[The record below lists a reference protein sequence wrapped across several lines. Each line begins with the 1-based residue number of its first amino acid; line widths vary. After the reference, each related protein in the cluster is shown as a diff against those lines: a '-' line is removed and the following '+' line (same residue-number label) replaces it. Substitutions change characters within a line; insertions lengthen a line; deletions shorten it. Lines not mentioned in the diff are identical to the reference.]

1 MSVQIP
7 RRRSL
12 LLTLACLAAIGSPHV
27 GADDPHGDDAMR
39 SAMRRLAD
47 SVTIEIPSGA
57 DPELLVEPVFR
68 YSDQPRRI
76 VDATLWV
83 WTVNGRPAAM
93 QKVEA
98 VERPEG
104 PGWTVCLASFTPELL
119 NVEWTGGQQLD
130 CTQPG
135 AAFQAL
141 SQPPELNAAAIRPL
155 HTRQVAR
162 RFAAR
167 IVNDPEQKTVEQMRL
182 LARPIFEYSHPE
194 TGLLAGAIFGFASNG
209 TNPDAYLVLEA
220 NQREE
225 GQADW
230 RYAWVRM
237 TSGGVT
243 GLLDNEPVWSCDWV
257 RPQSVPRENWM
268 FFRLTREP

>member
-1 MSVQIP
+1 M
-7 RRRSL
+7 RK
-12 LLTLACLAAIGSPHV
+12 LAA
-27 GADDPHGDDAMR
+27 
-39 SAMRRLAD
+39 
-47 SVTIEIPSGA
+47 SVVIENPSG
-57 DPELLVEPVFR
+57 PSPQLLGEPVFR

-83 WTVNGRPAAM
+83 WVVDGRPAAM

-98 VERPEG
+98 VERPDG
-104 PGWTVCLASFTPELL
+104 PGWTVCFASFAPELL
-119 NVEWTGGQQLD
+119 KVEWTGGQQLE
-130 CTQPG
+130 CSQPG
-135 AAFQAL
+135 VAFQPL
-141 SQPPELNAAAIRPL
+141 PSPPELSADAIRPL
-155 HTRQVAR
+155 QTRQVAR

-167 IVNDPEQKTVEQMRL
+167 IVNDPDQNTVEQMRL

-194 TGLLAGAIFGFASNG
+194 TGLLTGAVFGFASNG

-220 NQREE
+220 NQQE
-225 GQADW
+225 GNQADW

-243 GLLDNEPVWSCDWV
+243 GLLDNEPIWSCDWV

-268 FFRLTREP
+268 FFKLNREL